1 MKDFYYILGV
11 DANCSS
17 IEIKE
22 AYRKLSK
29 KFHPDLNQ
37 NDKYFEGR
45 FREIHEAYVI
55 LNDPTQRAIYD
66 RNLKKFKSPPST
78 SSSASQ
84 QKQHTYK
91 APPTAYYQARP
102 ATSYKVN
109 PRRSIDVLFTII
121 LIAVTI
127 IFGDYVY
134 NALNAPIKGK
144 AYAIAPVASSTV
156 SNTASLKH
164 HHHKHILKSKPVA
177 EEPKVSSAAVV
188 IPPVAPVKV
197 PVAAVVPI
205 PTPVITKAPEPA
217 PNYLYKSTIH
227 ANLTGIV
234 NMRETAKFSSPVVKE
249 IPGNSEVFVLE
260 KGDAYYKV
268 RFEGIEGFVPRW
280 TVVVK

>member
-1 MKDFYYILGV
+1 MNDFYYILGV

-29 KFHPDLNQ
+29 KFHPDFNQ

-45 FREIHEAYVI
+45 FREIHKAYII
-55 LNDPTQRAIYD
+55 LNDPTQRSIYD
-66 RNLKKFKSPPST
+66 RNLKKFKSPLSPGN
-78 SSSASQ
+78 SSSQ
-84 QKQHTYK
+84 QKQGTHKPPPNAYQAKPATTYK
-91 APPTAYYQARP
+91 I
-102 ATSYKVN
+102 N

-134 NALNAPIKGK
+134 NAMNAPIKSK
-144 AYAIAPVASSTV
+144 PYTAPVVAV
-156 SNTASLKH
+156 AIPNTTPLKH
-164 HHHKHILKSKPVA
+164 HHHKHTLKTKPVV
-177 EEPKVSSAAVV
+177 EELKVSSAAIV
-188 IPPVAPVKV
+188 IPKVVPVKV
-197 PVAAVVPI
+197 PAAAIVPI
-205 PTPVITKAPEPA
+205 PTPVIPKAPEAA

-234 NMRETAKFSSPVVKE
+234 NMREAAKISSRVVKE
-249 IPGNSEVFVLE
+249 IPGNSDVEVLE

-268 RFEGIEGFVPRW
+268 RFEGVEGFVPRW

>member
-45 FREIHEAYVI
+45 FREIHEAYII

-66 RNLKKFKSPPST
+66 RNLKKFKSPPSA
-78 SSSASQ
+78 SSSTSQ
-84 QKQHTYK
+84 QQRTHKS
-91 APPTAYYQARP
+91 PPNAYQARP
-102 ATSYKVN
+102 VTSYKIN

-121 LIAVTI
+121 LIAVTT
-127 IFGDYVY
+127 IFGYYVY
-134 NALNAPIKGK
+134 NAMNAPIKSK
-144 AYAIAPVASSTV
+144 PYTAPVVASAV
-156 SNTASLKH
+156 PNTAPLKH
-164 HHHKHILKSKPVA
+164 HHHKHGLKPKPVA
-177 EEPKVSSAAVV
+177 DEFKVSSAAVI
-188 IPPVAPVKV
+188 IPKVAPVKV
-197 PVAAVVPI
+197 PAAVFVPV
-205 PTPVITKAPEPA
+205 PTPIIAKAPEPA
-217 PNYLYKSTIH
+217 LNYLYKSAIH
-227 ANLTGIV
+227 ANLTDIV
-234 NMRETAKFSSPVVKE
+234 NMREAGKISSPVVKE

-268 RFEGIEGFVPRW
+268 RFDGEEGFVPKW

>member
-29 KFHPDLNQ
+29 KFHPDVNQ
-37 NDKYFEGR
+37 NDKYFESR
-45 FREIHEAYVI
+45 FREIHEAYII

-66 RNLKKFKSPPST
+66 RNLKKFKSPSSPGSF
-78 SSSASQ
+78 SSSQ
-84 QKQHTYK
+84 QQRTHR
-91 APPTAYYQARP
+91 PPPNAYQARP
-102 ATSYKVN
+102 AASYKVN

-134 NALNAPIKGK
+134 NAMNAPIKSK
-144 AYAIAPVASSTV
+144 PYTAPVVASTV
-156 SNTASLKH
+156 PNAMPLKH
-164 HHHKHILKSKPVA
+164 HHHKHILRSKPVTD
-177 EEPKVSSAAVV
+177 EPKISSASVV
-188 IPPVAPVKV
+188 IPKVAPVKV
-197 PVAAVVPI
+197 PAAAIVPV

-234 NMRETAKFSSPVVKE
+234 NMREAAKISSPVVKE
-249 IPGNSEVFVLE
+249 IPGNSEVYVLE

-268 RFEGIEGFVPRW
+268 RFEGAEGYVPKW
-280 TVVVK
+280 AVVNK